1 MQTDS
6 SADAASSSAGATG
19 ASAPPSRSAG
29 IPVAAALSES
39 LISMLGPMVE
49 ATDSSI
55 TAAVDSQAKLSQQ
68 IDKVAGELQTFLA
81 ASQLPS
87 FAPYAERLSEVRRR
101 ATAAGNTLTAVQQR
115 LARVEAMAERL
126 SDEEKLTLARVT
138 PPNTS

>member
-1 MQTDS
+1 
-6 SADAASSSAGATG
+6 
-19 ASAPPSRSAG
+19 
-29 IPVAAALSES
+29 
-39 LISMLGPMVE
+39 MLGPMVE